1 VFILI
6 KGQQVYLREIRED
19 DSDSI
24 IRCFQN
30 EEIMYMTGTR
40 NILTKKQI
48 KEAIKRFKADS
59 SRYDFAICLVDN
71 DQVIG
76 DLAIMEVDLDNKKAV
91 FRIALH
97 NIENCGRGMGSEAVR
112 LAQRFTFEE
121 LNLNRLELQ
130 VYSHNSRAIKSY
142 EKVGFK
148 KEGVLRQALFMNNTF
163 SDEIIMSLLRDEY
176 MKIQK

>member
-1 VFILI
+1 MI

-40 NILTKKQI
+40 NILTKEQI

-97 NIENCGRGMGSEAVR
+97 NIENCGRG
-112 LAQRFTFEE
+112 
-121 LNLNRLELQ
+121 
-130 VYSHNSRAIKSY
+130 
-142 EKVGFK
+142 
-148 KEGVLRQALFMNNTF
+148 
-163 SDEIIMSLLRDEY
+163 
-176 MKIQK
+176 

>member
-1 VFILI
+1 MI

-24 IRCFQN
+24 VRCFQN

-40 NILTKKQI
+40 NILTRGQI
-48 KEAIKRFKADS
+48 KEAIIRFKADS

-76 DLAIMEVDLDNKKAV
+76 DLAIMEVDLDNKKAM

-97 NIENCGRGMGSEAVR
+97 GIEDCGKGFGSEAVR

-130 VYSHNSRAIKSY
+130 VYSHNSRGIKSY

-148 KEGVLRQALFMNNTF
+148 KEGVLRQTLLMNNTF
-163 SDEIIMSLLRDEY
+163 SDEIIMSMLCDEY
-176 MKIQK
+176 MKLKNGC